1 MSNHSASIQRSVLDC
16 RQESTPLL
24 LSRRSCAT
32 LALGLLAGTASSA
45 VQGADLKRFF
55 SPADMPR
62 RAKWHFAFS
71 KAKAEAKKT
80 QRPLM
85 VLFSGDGWCR
95 PCKYLDRKVF
105 LKDEFH
111 QWAIKSVVL
120 AKIEVSREFKPTVFN
135 IFERR
140 VHEEMVTKYRIR
152 TIPSALFMTAAD
164 RPIGLLR
171 FNGQSAR
178 EYVQAAQRII
188 QHRQRGGGNASTK

>member
-1 MSNHSASIQRSVLDC
+1 ML
-16 RQESTPLL
+16 T
-24 LSRRSCAT
+24 RRSWAT
-32 LALGLLAGTASSA
+32 IALGFFAGTASSA

-55 SPADMPR
+55 SPADMPKK
-62 RAKWHFAFS
+62 AKWHFAFS

-111 QWAIKSVVL
+111 QWALNNIVL
-120 AKIEVSREFKPTVFN
+120 AKIELNRQFKPTVFN

-140 VHEEMVTKYRIR
+140 AHEALVTKYRIR
-152 TIPSALFMTAAD
+152 TIPLALFMTAAE

-171 FNGQSAR
+171 FSGQSAR
-178 EYVQAAQRII
+178 EYVQGAQRII
-188 QHRQRGGGNASTK
+188 QHRQRSGGKTSIR